1 MSVPA
6 DAGASRLRLGRLSL
20 RAKAVIAFGAV
31 ALYFAA
37 TALIVNEQRARLTD
51 IVEELET
58 LNDVESSVARVN
70 LFASHAILKINENYF
85 VAEPRQ
91 IVDAIDLD
99 VQSMSAGLGGL
110 TEWFPRAEPMMARL
124 DAALASA
131 RGSPA
136 RSGVIE
142 VRSAMHDIAS
152 GLGQL
157 TREVRARHDSLWAS
171 YRATYDAVTLIAASL
186 SVTGLA
192 LFGGLVMIFFRRL
205 AGDLRLLAGRAVDV
219 VRGYR
224 GEPLAVTRGDEVGA
238 LMEAV
243 NDMQGILRSR
253 EQQIELAR
261 QQRFH
266 QEKMVAI
273 GSLAA
278 AVAHEIN
285 NPIAAIEGVAQSI
298 QAIKTCECPSG
309 GPLCHP
315 DLILQHTRRI
325 VGITRQLSELTS
337 PQSTEPE
344 WTDLN
349 ALARATASFVSY
361 DPRLRGVQLDL
372 ALDGSIPAVWAVPDH
387 VTQVL
392 MNLLINA
399 ADALAGAGERRI
411 AVGSAAEGPFVRLVV
426 SDTGCGMDAA
436 TAARAF
442 DEGFTTKGDR
452 GSGIGLFLCKTL
464 VERCGGRIGLES
476 RANLGTTVT
485 LWLPI
490 HAHPQLSGVKP
501 AAVAEARA
509 E

>member
-1 MSVPA
+1 MIPAQAQEAVPA
-6 DAGASRLRLGRLSL
+6 PSRLRLGRLSL
-20 RAKAVIAFGAV
+20 RTKAVIAFGAV
-31 ALYFAA
+31 AAYFAA
-37 TALIVNEQRARLTD
+37 TAVIVNHQREKLTG
-51 IVEELET
+51 IVEQLET
-58 LNDVESSVARVN
+58 LNEVESTVARVN

-91 IVDAIDLD
+91 IVEAIELD

-110 TEWFPRAEPMMARL
+110 AGWYPRADAMMARL
-124 DAALASA
+124 ETALAAA
-131 RGSPA
+131 RVSPA

-142 VRSAMHDIAS
+142 VRAAMHDIAAD
-152 GLGQL
+152 LGQL
-157 TREVRARHDSLWAS
+157 TREVRARHDSMWAS
-171 YRATYDAVTLIAASL
+171 YRTTYDAVTLIAATLSL
-186 SVTGLA
+186 TGLA
-192 LFGGLVMIFFRRL
+192 IFGGLVMVFFRRL
-205 AGDLRLLAGRAVDV
+205 AWDLRLLAERAVGV

-224 GEPLAVTRGDEVGA
+224 GEALPVTRGDEVGA

-298 QAIKTCECPSG
+298 QSVRTHECPG
-309 GPLCHP
+309 GGGLCHP
-315 DLILQHTRRI
+315 ELILQHTRRI
-325 VGITRQLSELTS
+325 AGITRQLSELTS
-337 PQSTEPE
+337 AQSTAPE

-349 ALARATASFVSY
+349 SLARATASFVTY
-361 DPRLRGVQLDL
+361 DPRLRTVHLDL
-372 ALDGSIPAVWAVPDH
+372 DLDASIPAVWVVPDH
-387 VTQVL
+387 MTQVL

-399 ADALAGAGERRI
+399 ADALGGAARRDI
-411 AVGSAAEGPFVRLVV
+411 RLASAAEGAYVRLSV

-442 DEGFTTKGDR
+442 EEGFTTKGEQ

-464 VERCGGRIGLES
+464 VERGGGRIGLES
-476 RANLGTTVT
+476 RPGRGTTVT
-485 LWLPI
+485 LWLPC
-490 HAHPQLSGVKP
+490 HAAGGSG
-501 AAVAEARA
+501 E
-509 E
+509 